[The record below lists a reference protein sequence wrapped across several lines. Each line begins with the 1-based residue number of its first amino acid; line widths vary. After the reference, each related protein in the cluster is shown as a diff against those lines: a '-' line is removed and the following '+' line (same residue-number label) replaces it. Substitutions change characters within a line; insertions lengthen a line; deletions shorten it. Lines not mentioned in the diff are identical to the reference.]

1 VNRQIHVPLPHV
13 YWMVAFFFIL
23 ITFLLA
29 QRLWNYSAAAQK
41 EHELF
46 RRSAGGSFSRIGTR
60 AGVVSPVLV
69 QRHVLPGT
77 AYFLAQHLHHTI
89 KADPVLAARRK
100 RENDTNPGVTLVIR
114 STHKSS
120 YAEVINPVI
129 TMQAKQEK
137 TKEDSGASGEN
148 KIASENVVKQTLQD
162 AHDALARL
170 STIELPWITEQQHRR
185 APSSSIAHT
194 QQISTP
200 TLHPPWTSDVSS
212 APCNNKPGEQLDKL
226 QATFPRLSKA
236 VLLDLCA
243 FSKRIS
249 KRKSG
254 HQDVGGLTLEEAEED
269 VRWTEAIGWL
279 VVRDRTSFMS
289 AASLAAGKVAVSS
302 TLKSVNQKAGHMATI
317 ELYKDDNIEMRCNLF
332 YGDHN
337 ESEIHSHRANFCS
350 FLVSGGYLA
359 TYWNVPNRVTREL
372 RCQLFLLQ
380 EENERLKRLKLH

>member
-1 VNRQIHVPLPHV
+1 MEMKN
-13 YWMVAFFFIL
+13 
-23 ITFLLA
+23 
-29 QRLWNYSAAAQK
+29 

-69 QRHVLPGT
+69 QRHTLPGT

-89 KADPVLAARRK
+89 QADPILAARRK

-114 STHKSS
+114 STNKSS
-120 YAEVINPVI
+120 YAEVINPV
-129 TMQAKQEK
+129 MQQVKKER
-137 TKEDSGASGEN
+137 TNEDSGASGGEN
-148 KIASENVVKQTLQD
+148 KIAQEYVVKQTLQD

-170 STIELPWITEQQHRR
+170 SALELPWREKPSMKAEIGMEEEERATTAITEQHHRR
-185 APSSSIAHT
+185 V
-194 QQISTP
+194 STP
-200 TLHPPWTSDVSS
+200 TLHRPWTGDVSS
-212 APCNNKPGEQLDKL
+212 APRTKPGEQLSKL

-243 FSKRIS
+243 FSKRMT

-380 EENERLKRLKLH
+380 EENERLKRLILDQ